1 LSTSASA
8 SAGARIGTWRAV
20 ETTMDFDERSLA
32 GSRRTFLQQAGA
44 LTLGA
49 GAAGLVGTGSAIAAP
64 PRFRSD
70 VGVIQTALALEHEG
84 IAAYRLAGKSGLL
97 SKGTLQVATIFMGH
111 HEAHRDSLAKLVM
124 QAGMK
129 PVEPKSDAQYVTDL
143 KLGSLKSE
151 KDVVALA
158 TTLERGAASAYIGQI
173 NAIRDPKL
181 ANLFAS
187 ISADEATHW
196 TTLNAAGGAPIPKAP
211 YIFG

>member
-1 LSTSASA
+1 MNL
-8 SAGARIGTWRAV
+8 
-20 ETTMDFDERSLA
+20 DDRSMA

-49 GAAGLVGTGSAIAAP
+49 SAAGLIAARPAIAAP

-111 HEAHRDSLAKLVM
+111 HEAHRDSLAKLVT

-129 PVEPKSDAQYVTDL
+129 PVEPKSDAQYVAEL
-143 KLGSLKSE
+143 NLASLKSE

-173 NAIRDPKL
+173 NAIKDPKL

>member
-1 LSTSASA
+1 
-8 SAGARIGTWRAV
+8 
-20 ETTMDFDERSLA
+20 MDFDNRSLA

-49 GAAGLVGTGSAIAAP
+49 SAAGLVGARPAIAGP
-64 PRFRSD
+64 PKFRSD

-129 PVEPKSDAQYVTDL
+129 PVEPKSDAQYVADL

>member
-1 LSTSASA
+1 M
-8 SAGARIGTWRAV
+8 RPKRAL
-20 ETTMDFDERSLA
+20 EMTMNLDDRSMA

-49 GAAGLVGTGSAIAAP
+49 SAAGLIAARPAIAAP

-111 HEAHRDSLAKLVM
+111 HEAHRDSLAKLVT

-129 PVEPKSDAQYVTDL
+129 PVEPKSDAQYVAEL
-143 KLGSLKSE
+143 NLASLKSE

-173 NAIRDPKL
+173 NAIKDPKL

>member
-1 LSTSASA
+1 MNL
-8 SAGARIGTWRAV
+8 
-20 ETTMDFDERSLA
+20 DDRSMA

-49 GAAGLVGTGSAIAAP
+49 SAAGLIAARPAIAAP

-97 SKGTLQVATIFMGH
+97 SKGTLEVATIFMGH

-129 PVEPKSDAQYVTDL
+129 PVEPKSDAQYVAEL
-143 KLGSLKSE
+143 NLASLKSE

-173 NAIRDPKL
+173 NAIKDPKL

>member
-1 LSTSASA
+1 M
-8 SAGARIGTWRAV
+8 GI
-20 ETTMDFDERSLA
+20 EDRSLT

-44 LTLGA
+44 MTLGA
-49 GAAGLVGTGSAIAAP
+49 SAASMLAVRPAIAAP
-64 PRFRSD
+64 AKFRTD

-97 SKGTLQVATIFMGH
+97 SKGTLEVATIFAGH

-124 QAGMK
+124 QAGAK
-129 PVEPKSDAQYVTDL
+129 PVEPKSDAEYVADL

-158 TTLERGAASAYIGQI
+158 TVLERGAASAYIGQI

-196 TTLNAAGGAPIPKAP
+196 ATLNSAGGGAIPKAP

>member
-1 LSTSASA
+1 M
-8 SAGARIGTWRAV
+8 
-20 ETTMDFDERSLA
+20 TMDFEDRAMA

-49 GAAGLVGTGSAIAAP
+49 SAAGLVGARPAFAAAP
-64 PRFRSD
+64 KFRSD

-129 PVEPKSDAQYVTDL
+129 PVEPKSDAQYVAEL
-143 KLGSLKSE
+143 NLASLKSE

-158 TTLERGAASAYIGQI
+158 TTLEHGAASAYIGQI

-196 TTLNAAGGAPIPKAP
+196 TTLSAAGGAPIPKAP